1 MLEYPQKHKILALII
16 QSLHSFG
23 KPGKRIKAVKIH
35 YDMGAISRKPNKLK
49 IKFKVGSSE
58 TIREEEKTLN
68 TRMNI
73 TAQWIIGFTD
83 GEGCFHIGI
92 NKNSSMNLK
101 YQILP
106 EFTVVQHQR
115 DIKVLYALKA
125 FFQCGVVRK
134 NHGNVLSYRV
144 RGQKNLSIKIIP
156 FFEKH
161 RLKTSKRIDF
171 YNFRKVIRMI
181 DREEHLTVE
190 GLEQIKKIQELV
202 SSRKKL

>member
-1 MLEYPQKHKILALII
+1 
-16 QSLHSFG
+16 
-23 KPGKRIKAVKIH
+23 
-35 YDMGAISRKPNKLK
+35 
-49 IKFKVGSSE
+49 
-58 TIREEEKTLN
+58 
-68 TRMNI
+68 MNI
-73 TAQWIIGFTD
+73 NAQWIIGFTD
-83 GEGCFHIGI
+83 CEACFHIGI
-92 NKNSSMNLK
+92 NKNPSMNIK

-115 DIKVLYALKA
+115 DIKILYALKA

-134 NHGNVLSYRV
+134 NNGNCLSYSV

-181 DREEHLTVE
+181 DRKEHLTAE
-190 GLEQIKKIQELV
+190 GLEQIKRIQELV

>member
-1 MLEYPQKHKILALII
+1 
-16 QSLHSFG
+16 
-23 KPGKRIKAVKIH
+23 
-35 YDMGAISRKPNKLK
+35 
-49 IKFKVGSSE
+49 
-58 TIREEEKTLN
+58 
-68 TRMNI
+68 MNI

-83 GEGCFHIGI
+83 GEGCCHIGM
-92 NKNSSMNLK
+92 NKNSSMNLNYK
-101 YQILP
+101 VLP
-106 EFTVVQHQR
+106 EFTVLQHQR

-171 YNFRKVIRMI
+171 CNFRKVIRMI
-181 DREEHLTVE
+181 DRKEHLTAE
-190 GLEQIKKIQELV
+190 GLEQIKRIQELV